1 MCVCMCV
8 PERSGSYWE
17 HLHVREAVTHIA
29 ATTHQPPPDPLS
41 ILYLLN
47 LNRTQHQLT
56 RDADQFMPGVR

>member
-29 ATTHQPPPDPLS
+29 ATTHQPPPDPLKKNGKPPVYF
-41 ILYLLN
+41 IY
-47 LNRTQHQLT
+47 
-56 RDADQFMPGVR
+56 